1 MICDHI
7 PTLTTFGTVK
17 SKVYESR
24 LQARYLGSYME
35 AFFFDLC
42 NRILSLDPAIRFMG
56 IADEHGTLL
65 ATAERKGLVPLL
77 NTEETIQYAITA
89 ATRQYTR
96 IRWQGIL
103 GKIDYTSSHYDKL
116 LRVTIPLTDRSSR
129 LSFVLIFTFDV
140 NTSNFHKIIMDRV
153 IPIVRRNT
161 PRLLREKS
169 KAQSSLST

>member
-1 MICDHI
+1 M
-7 PTLTTFGTVK
+7 
-17 SKVYESR
+17 E
-24 LQARYLGSYME
+24 RYFLE
-35 AFFFDLC
+35 FC
-42 NRILSLDPAIRFMG
+42 NKILSLDHAIRFIG
-56 IADEHGTLL
+56 IANEHGTLL

-116 LRVTIPLTDRSSR
+116 LRVTIPLTDRSNR

-140 NTSNFHKIIMDRV
+140 NTNNFHKIIMERI

-161 PRLLREKS
+161 PRLLREK
-169 KAQSSLST
+169 AST